1 MYELLILASAE
12 SSPSLE
18 KLEVAVQ
25 AEFASQT
32 PPQPVVTSLEADEL
46 TVTVEGFR
54 FYIDFADQ
62 PQVLE
67 ESRELAAEFATDRPD
82 RAAIAKASCRFELS
96 SDDDPDMDHFNDM
109 LFICHAAESIGAMFV
124 FDPQEGE
131 FH

>member
-12 SSPSLE
+12 TPTNLE
-18 KLEVAVQ
+18 KLEAAVR

-32 PPQPVVTSLEADEL
+32 PPQAIVTAIKADQL
-46 TVTVEGFR
+46 TVSVDGFQ
-54 FYIDFADQ
+54 FYIDFDDQ
-62 PQVLE
+62 PHVLA
-67 ESRELAAEFATDRPD
+67 ESSEIAAEFAADRAD
-82 RAAIAKASCRFELS
+82 RAAIAKASARFELS

-109 LFICHAAESIGAMFV
+109 LFICHAAESIGAMYI